1 MDNSHVFTVG
11 SQQIKVTLEVI
22 GGGGGEQQQDG
33 GAKMGKKEKKGKTR
47 KSGKSGKV
55 SGYMKFSQKIR
66 PDILKQHPELKTDV
80 IGVARKIGEKWRA
93 LSQEEKNSYN

>member
-11 SQQIKVTLEVI
+11 GQQIRVTLELVAGPTNP
-22 GGGGGEQQQDG
+22 GGGG
-33 GAKMGKKEKKGKTR
+33 MKKEKKGKTR
-47 KSGKSGKV
+47 KSGRSGKV